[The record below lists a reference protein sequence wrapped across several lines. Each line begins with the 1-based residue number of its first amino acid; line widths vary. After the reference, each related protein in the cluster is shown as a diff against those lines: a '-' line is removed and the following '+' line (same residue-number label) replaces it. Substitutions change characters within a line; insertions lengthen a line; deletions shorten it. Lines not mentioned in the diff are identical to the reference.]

1 MQNITNTFD
10 QLEQYLHQR
19 LPKDVKASLSV
30 AMIAIPQAMA
40 YASIVGVS
48 PIYGLYAAMIPPVV
62 ASFVGSSDHVVTG
75 PTITTALITS
85 AVLVPF
91 IGQENYPEYVF
102 ALAILSGLMRVVMG
116 LLNLDYIIRY
126 VSNAVV
132 TGFLT
137 GASILIVLNQTVTL
151 LGLPP
156 VDSHQTHVLLIHL
169 FENLNKINF
178 IVLSMGLFAII
189 SLFWL
194 QRLWPK
200 LPASLLV
207 ILLTSFAAQ
216 IFGLDT
222 RGVTLIQD
230 LGNLSQLGLRFHIP
244 TFPLKDNIIQ
254 TLLIGAGAVALLDTL
269 EDLTI
274 AKSIGYMS
282 GQRVDTSR
290 ELVGQGLASI
300 AGGFFQ
306 SLPPS
311 GSLTRSAINYEEGA
325 TSRVANGLSGV
336 FVFAAFLF
344 IKRWVG
350 YIPLVSLTGVVII
363 SALHLIDRHQIEITL
378 SGRNSSKIVFAAT
391 FTAVLFLPLY
401 LSIYLGT
408 ILSILFYLYQSS
420 RVKLGYLQLNKDGKF
435 VKKGFH
441 HIPQNTPETAVID
454 VEGDLYF
461 AAAEDLADAL
471 HQIMNVE
478 IEILVLRMRRTR
490 LLASTAI
497 RTLEAIQNKAASNGT
512 TIVLCGVSEQTMAM
526 LRDCGL
532 AEQIGDEHIFP
543 ATEIP
548 YASTRQAL
556 DKAYSK
562 VNSESQSRT
571 SEPVMRTHHGGP
583 WPFPAPHAV
592 RAGIPRQHVP
602 LDSISH
608 SPCIEQPTSHFP
620 RSRHPYRV
628 PPVW

>member
-1 MQNITNTFD
+1 MQTIKNTFY
-10 QLEQYLHQR
+10 QLNEYLHQGF
-19 LPKDVKASLSV
+19 PQDINASLSV

-40 YASIVGVS
+40 YASIAGVS
-48 PIYGLYAAMIPPVV
+48 PIYGLYAAIIPPIV

-102 ALAILSGLMRVVMG
+102 ALAILSGLMRLVMG
-116 LLNLDYIIRY
+116 VLNLDYIIRY

-137 GASILIVLNQTVTL
+137 GASILIVLSQSVTL
-151 LGLPP
+151 LGLPS
-156 VDSHQTHVLLIHL
+156 VDSHQTHVLLVHL
-169 FENLNKINF
+169 FENLNKINLLIF
-178 IVLSMGLFAII
+178 SIGLLAII
-189 SLFWL
+189 SLVLL

-207 ILLTSFAAQ
+207 ILLTSFAVQ
-216 IFGLDT
+216 IFNLDA
-222 RGVTLIQD
+222 RGVTLIHD

-244 TFPLKDNIIQ
+244 LVPLEGNVVQ

-274 AKSIGYMS
+274 AKSIGLKS

-290 ELVGQGLASI
+290 ELIGQGLASI

-325 TSRVANGLSGV
+325 TSRVANGLSGI

-350 YIPLVSLTGVVII
+350 YIPLVSLTSVVII
-363 SALHLIDRHQIEITL
+363 SALHLIDKHQIEITL
-378 SGRNSSKIVFAAT
+378 GGRITSKIVFAVT

-401 LSIYLGT
+401 LSIYLGAT
-408 ILSILFYLYQSS
+408 LSILFYLYQSS

-435 VKKGFH
+435 VNRGFH
-441 HIPQNTPETAVID
+441 PIPQNTPETAAVD

-461 AAAEDLADAL
+461 AAAEDLADAI
-471 HQIMNVE
+471 HHIMDSE
-478 IEILVLRMRRTR
+478 IEVLVLRMRRTR
-490 LLASTAI
+490 FLASTAI
-497 RTLEAIQNKAASNGT
+497 RTLEGIQNKADSIGT
-512 TIVLCGVSEQTMAM
+512 TIILCGVSQTTMAM
-526 LRDCGL
+526 LRDSGL

-543 ATEIP
+543 ATEVP
-548 YASTRQAL
+548 YASTHQAL
-556 DKAYSK
+556 GKAHSK
-562 VNSESQSRT
+562 VDSGSQPHTEES
-571 SEPVMRTHHGGP
+571 VIRTHHHQGHRSYTP
-583 WPFPAPHAV
+583 PHAV
-592 RAGIPRQHVP
+592 QAEISRQSFP
-602 LDSISH
+602 LDSHRLSAGLGQ
-608 SPCIEQPTSHFP
+608 SMGHFP
-620 RSRHPYRV
+620 RTHHPFRA
-628 PPVW
+628 PPV